1 MTQSQLEQIKE
12 FDKDFSIVQ
21 TLKTDLDSY
30 NDQLNKLVSDL
41 TSKSEECSKLNQANA
56 DLGLKL
62 ESFKKQKLQ
71 LEDQLATELD
81 YKKMYAELK
90 LKVDEYTSSATNK
103 NLNVKSSS
111 PQRAIDEQNDN
122 IKLREMNLKVHSD
135 LNDLKE
141 QNYDMTKLLKKKDRQ
156 IEDLKI
162 LIEDGENLRQNFD
175 KILKDKK

>member
-30 NDQLNKLVSDL
+30 NDQHNKLVSDL
-41 TSKSEECSKLNQANA
+41 TSKSEECSKLNQANTE
-56 DLGLKL
+56 LGLKL

-90 LKVDEYTSSATNK
+90 
-103 NLNVKSSS
+103 
-111 PQRAIDEQNDN
+111 
-122 IKLREMNLKVHSD
+122 
-135 LNDLKE
+135 
-141 QNYDMTKLLKKKDRQ
+141 
-156 IEDLKI
+156 
-162 LIEDGENLRQNFD
+162 
-175 KILKDKK
+175 